1 MSVSESA
8 EKCSVEELLAEATP
22 EQRKWVMARLW
33 TTTDREAAEKVGL
46 HRNTPGRWPNKDELD
61 RAILLMLE
69 EPMEQAR
76 RMLEAALVEATQV
89 KIGGL
94 KSRNEQM
101 RQEVASEIIDRVKG
115 AVAQRIEHTGAD
127 GGPIE
132 QRVEQ
137 VVVYLPD
144 NGRGDRE
151 PDVAAGNGGGNDD
164 TGD

>member
-1 MSVSESA
+1 MDTFIETLRNHANVR
-8 EKCSVEELLAEATP
+8 LACDKAGISRVTAYRWRNRWQTFADRWDEAL
-22 EQRKWVMARLW
+22 EDA
-33 TTTDREAAEKVGL
+33 TD
-46 HRNTPGRWPNKDELD
+46 T
-61 RAILLMLE
+61 
-69 EPMEQAR
+69 
-76 RMLEAALVEATQV
+76 LEAVAWARATRKVAPSDRLLVLL
-89 KIGGL
+89 L
-94 KSRNEQM
+94 KAHRPDKYGDS
-101 RQEVASEIIDRVKG
+101 
-115 AVAQRIEHTGAD
+115 QRIEHTGAD